1 MGSEPA
7 LGFVLLKCFIPGVLV
22 SSPGV
27 SDRQLG
33 ANIGALW
40 VKKCLVDTPSE
51 FWGLSKSRTPHP
63 WRFIPFWEAVGLP

>member
-1 MGSEPA
+1 MGRPQLKPGALRWVSEGVKQGLKPA

-22 SSPGV
+22 WSPSV

-51 FWGLSKSRTPHP
+51 FWGFSR
-63 WRFIPFWEAVGLP
+63 